1 MDVDNVV
8 DLSITPVMERTSV
21 GNGGGEKDVDT
32 LSRDIRTLA
41 RNSNITITPSQPNVS
56 SFGKYSLRRCKVLLI
71 PMLTTGLIVVVPE
84 PQIFNEQRTNYRVL
98 RPRTEQKSYAEA
110 PDIAFIPA
118 KGNRSAHNGN
128 IDSESEDEEMPPFVP
143 MKVRVKVS

>member
-1 MDVDNVV
+1 MDVDIV
-8 DLSITPVMERTSV
+8 DLSITPVMERSSV

-56 SFGKYSLRRCKVLLI
+56 SFGNSSMSATFVQSLVNSRLFKA
-71 PMLTTGLIVVVPE
+71 PE
-84 PQIFNEQRTNYRVL
+84 TPIFSEQRTSYRVL

-110 PDIAFIPA
+110 PDIAFMPA

-143 MKVRVKVS
+143 MKVNRKICINVL